1 MDQQPQQPQRVT
13 FEEIIVWIADRK
25 MFVLGGIA
33 AIGIAGLVIVSYQSS
48 AEGKEHRATA
58 ALFHLQAASNAKT
71 NEPTVA
77 EYQALL
83 PQTEGTGITQ
93 HIKLREAASL
103 FADGKYAEAQL
114 GFEAFGRDFPESRLL
129 PEAYLGGAAS
139 LEAQGKA
146 AEALSRYQ
154 ELSTRFAQSSLVS
167 RARLG
172 QARLFEKQGEQQ
184 QAFRI
189 FQELASQTLGGGG
202 QFGQAAPLQ
211 VDASIAARRMVK
223 ANPALIQTIAP
234 SATPL
239 IAPTTL
245 PLTVPAGAPAELP
258 RLTNPSAVPLTTPAP
273 ADP

>member
-1 MDQQPQQPQRVT
+1 MDQQPPQQSPRVT
-13 FEEIIVWIADRK
+13 IEEIIVWIADRK

-58 ALFHLQAASNAKT
+58 ALFQLQAASNAKT

-77 EYQALL
+77 EYQTLL
-83 PQTEGTGITQ
+83 PQTEGTGIAQ

-103 FADGKYAEAQL
+103 FADGKYAEAQQ

-146 AEALSRYQ
+146 AEALIRYQ

-189 FQELASQTLGGGG
+189 YQELASQNLAGGG
-202 QFGQAAPLQ
+202 QFGQTSPLQ
-211 VDASIAARRMVK
+211 VDANIAARRMVK
-223 ANPALIQTIAP
+223 ANPALIQTNAP

-239 IAPTTL
+239 IAPTNL
-245 PLTVPAGAPAELP
+245 PAL
-258 RLTNPSAVPLTTPAP
+258 TPAP
-273 ADP
+273 AGSQ